1 MTITK
6 KVVCQKCKAIFKF
19 DPNKI
24 KSEVVK
30 FKCPHCT
37 SIQYIRKPSPPKETV
52 SSPVISKLKPETER
66 GFAGENQAEE
76 PKEVTQETQLQMPEE
91 VAQEAESRITE
102 ETGKEFPGVH
112 KTIAAENEG
121 AQLAAGILA
130 SKVVVCQ
137 KCNAKFKF
145 DPDKITSEVVKFK
158 CPRCSLVQ
166 QIRRP
171 DSPEGLTSIPPT
183 SEPDAKAE
191 IILKDS
197 GAIPSDE
204 NIKVAAEKT
213 FAGNIQTGMPEEVKK
228 EAPVAHKPPAKKDE
242 AGAGDTEMSRFVN
255 KESLQLADGKN
266 DEEELQSSPAD
277 PEGTGS

>member
-66 GFAGENQAEE
+66 GVAGENQAEE
-76 PKEVTQETQLQMPEE
+76 PKEVAQETQPQTTEERAQAAEPQIPEE
-91 VAQEAESRITE
+91 LAQEAQVVQKAESRITK
-102 ETGKEFPGVH
+102 ETGKEFSGVH

-137 KCNAKFKF
+137 KCNAKFNSTR
-145 DPDKITSEVVKFK
+145 IRLH
-158 CPRCSLVQ
+158 PRWLNLSA
-166 QIRRP
+166 P
-171 DSPEGLTSIPPT
+171 
-183 SEPDAKAE
+183 
-191 IILKDS
+191 
-197 GAIPSDE
+197 
-204 NIKVAAEKT
+204 AA
-213 FAGNIQTGMPEEVKK
+213 
-228 EAPVAHKPPAKKDE
+228 H
-242 AGAGDTEMSRFVN
+242 
-255 KESLQLADGKN
+255 
-266 DEEELQSSPAD
+266 
-277 PEGTGS
+277 